1 MKYNEMSTED
11 VIKHINAELLKNR
24 TMKDIEE
31 SDFGE
36 NKGVIQKRLNR
47 KGYVKINN
55 QFVSAKENTTKNNTK
70 IIHDIKSN
78 NTEKNTN
85 ILQNTEKETTNK
97 TTEIIQKETSKIEGQ
112 KSFSNAEIE
121 KLNKLLELDIDTLNN
136 MITEYTTKNNTI
148 SSIEIKDNETIVTS
162 VRLNKELYDK
172 IKEYSKKENIK
183 LQDIFNEMMI
193 HYISKN
199 IK

>member
-85 ILQNTEKETTNK
+85 ILQNIEKETTNK
-97 TTEIIQKETSKIEGQ
+97 TTEIIQKETSEIEGQ
-112 KSFSNAEIE
+112 KSFSNTEIE

-136 MITEYTTKNNTI
+136 MITEYTTRNNTS
-148 SSIEIKDNETIVTS
+148 SSIDIKDNETIVTS
-162 VRLNKELYDK
+162 VRLNKELYNK

-183 LQDIFNEMMI
+183 LQYIFNEMMI

>member
-55 QFVSAKENTTKNNTK
+55 QFVSAKEN
-70 IIHDIKSN
+70 

-97 TTEIIQKETSKIEGQ
+97 TTEIIQKETSEIEGQ
-112 KSFSNAEIE
+112 KSFSNTEIE

-136 MITEYTTKNNTI
+136 MITEYTTRNNTS
-148 SSIEIKDNETIVTS
+148 SSIDIKDNETIVTS
-162 VRLNKELYDK
+162 VRLNKELYNK

-183 LQDIFNEMMI
+183 LQYIFNEMMI

>member
-1 MKYNEMSTED
+1 MKYNEMSTDD

-55 QFVSAKENTTKNNTK
+55 QFVSAKENTTKNTTK

-97 TTEIIQKETSKIEGQ
+97 TTEIIQKVTSKIEGQ

-148 SSIEIKDNETIVTS
+148 SSIDIKDNETIVTS
-162 VRLNKELYDK
+162 VRLNKELYNK

-193 HYISKN
+193 RYISKN